1 MIDFPDVNGKF
12 STVESALAHD
22 RFEVFGDEVVP
33 EVSNMA
39 TPPATQFGAF
49 RRMPAR

>member
-1 MIDFPDVNGKF
+1 MINFPDIHGKF
-12 STVESALAHD
+12 STVESALSHD
-22 RFEVFGDEVVP
+22 RHEVFGDETVP

-39 TPPATQFGAF
+39 TLPAAQFGAF